1 MCVAENNF
9 LLFFSLE
16 VRFPNQASSIG
27 FTSNGPTAGLL
38 SVCDIPEEKSGAA
51 EKEAEQNDENDEV
64 TLFFFVFWGN
74 CQTIQLLHIMS
85 GLLEMRTK
93 IQVLICL

>member
-64 TLFFFVFWGN
+64 TLFFLFFGEIARQYS
-74 CQTIQLLHIMS
+74 CFI
-85 GLLEMRTK
+85 
-93 IQVLICL
+93 